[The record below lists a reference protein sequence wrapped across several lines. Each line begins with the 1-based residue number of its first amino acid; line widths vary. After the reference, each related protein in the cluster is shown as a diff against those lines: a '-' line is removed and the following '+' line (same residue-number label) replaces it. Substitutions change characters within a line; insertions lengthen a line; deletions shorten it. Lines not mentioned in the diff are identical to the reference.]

1 MRVDYDPNIN
11 TAVDAVRRLSGS
23 LSHAL
28 IAVPALGVHLLGGLE
43 HPKNWADL
51 LPDEI
56 TDVLAELRHLRSHV
70 LVNIG
75 SCLEEYGYD
84 TPGRHSVARA
94 VVAAADLVIVAAD
107 PSPIGIR
114 RLSKWMIDAAELTDP
129 GRVHAVFNRSSAG
142 PDYRREID
150 TETRRT
156 LAVRGVS
163 HLPHDARVAR
173 AYLALEPVTAGPF
186 TKAVAALADEAV
198 PRMTRPA
205 PSSPRWR
212 WTRSSR

>member
-156 LAVRGVS
+156 SPSGACHTCRTMPAS
-163 HLPHDARVAR
+163 PA
-173 AYLALEPVTAGPF
+173 PTSPSN
-186 TKAVAALADEAV
+186 
-198 PRMTRPA
+198 PSPPA
-205 PSSPRWR
+205 PSPRPSPHSP
-212 WTRSSR
+212 TRRCRA